1 MAKKINAKLVLE
13 LLGKGMSGREI
24 ARTRRIAPQS
34 VKKVRE
40 AAEHKPGQ
48 VMEVDWN
55 GTTMELFCDATG
67 EVATAHLFRL
77 YAQAASGE

>member
-40 AAEHKPGQ
+40 AAKEGGVTWEDVEHKPGQ
-48 VMEVDWN
+48 VMEVDCA
-55 GTTMELFCDATG
+55 LPVITG
-67 EVATAHLFRL
+67 NA
-77 YAQAASGE
+77 